1 MGFTHSRITYSKN
14 TVAHWRNP
22 VNYIF
27 PKLVLFVC
35 FFFHWEFKL
44 NEKPGPLPFA
54 VSDNL
59 YAQFL
64 LFVAFL
70 VYSHTINKKLE
81 QTRKCRRSNYGGE
94 LQVKAEISC
103 FTYL

>member
-70 VYSHTINKKLE
+70 VYSTIQEIRNLNRHE
-81 QTRKCRRSNYGGE
+81 N
-94 LQVKAEISC
+94 VAEATTAAS
-103 FTYL
+103 YK